1 MNINYHSL
9 LTLMTVAIALLPG
22 FLLLD
27 RWWRERI
34 YDLPG
39 KTILITGGSRGLGL
53 VIARQFVKARARL
66 AICARDE
73 AELERARTELEQHGG
88 DVFAFT
94 CDVTDQAQVE
104 QMVQQ
109 VRERLG
115 AIDILINNAGTDIV
129 GPLETL
135 TMQDY
140 DDMMKLHFWAP
151 LYTTYAVLP
160 EMRQR
165 QAGRIVNI
173 SSIGGK
179 VVSPHMVAYCASK
192 FALVGLSEAM
202 RTELAKDGIAV
213 TTVCPGFIHTGVVDH
228 AIIKGQQR
236 QEFAWFSISDSLPLI
251 SASAEQVARATI
263 AGLRRGD
270 AEVIV
275 PFRFWLAAKF
285 YALFPGL
292 NTTLFSL
299 VNRLLPGPGGMD
311 KERAFGK
318 DSHSFWSPSWLTYL
332 SDRAARRNNELP
344 VTEPKAATDVK
355 QVETD
360 GERSPKQVEADK
372 DQFSPTIAEDKR

>member
-1 MNINYHSL
+1 
-9 LTLMTVAIALLPG
+9 
-22 FLLLD
+22 
-27 RWWRERI
+27 
-34 YDLPG
+34 
-39 KTILITGGSRGLGL
+39 
-53 VIARQFVKARARL
+53 
-66 AICARDE
+66 
-73 AELERARTELEQHGG
+73 
-88 DVFAFT
+88 
-94 CDVTDQAQVE
+94 
-104 QMVQQ
+104 
-109 VRERLG
+109 
-115 AIDILINNAGTDIV
+115 
-129 GPLETL
+129 
-135 TMQDY
+135 MQDY

-151 LYTTYAVLP
+151 LYTTYTVLP